1 MTAIEI
7 PSEKKGLIVLDKYD
21 EKTISSKSIYK
32 GDIISLRVEKV
43 QLPDGN
49 FANREIVKH
58 PGAVAIIPITSAGKI
73 VLVKQFR
80 KALDRT
86 LIEIPAGRIEIGEAP
101 LLTAKREL
109 EEETGYGANE
119 ITYIQSF
126 STSPGF
132 ANEIIH
138 LYVAKELYKVENP
151 ADGDEDEFIEV
162 IEVTIEEAEQF
173 ILSEEIYDAKTAF
186 AIIYAKFALKK

>member
-1 MTAIEI
+1 MTPIEI
-7 PSEKKGLIVLDKYD
+7 PSEKKGMILLDKYD

-32 GDIISLRVEKV
+32 GDIISLRVENV
-43 QLPDGN
+43 ELPDGKY
-49 FANREIVKH
+49 ANREIVKH
-58 PGAVAIIPITSAGKI
+58 PGAVAIIPITSEGKI

-101 LLTAKREL
+101 LLTATREL

-126 STSPGF
+126 ATSPGF

-138 LYVAKELYKVENP
+138 LYVAKELYTIDNP

-162 IEVTIEEAEQF
+162 IEVTINEAEQLV
-173 ILSEEIYDAKTAF
+173 LSEEIYDAKTAF
-186 AIIYAKFALKK
+186 AIIYAKFLIK